1 MHGAYNVKLST
12 QCTYFGFFAANS
24 NRTADIYLY
33 SYSSTFPHNPQRN
46 CSVRREPGRAYLFR
60 MDIIQCLALSTA
72 VTHPFP
78 HHYHL
83 ELLGSQDLASDLA
96 TESDGSAPDRG
107 CTWHLNIFL

>member
-1 MHGAYNVKLST
+1 
-12 QCTYFGFFAANS
+12 
-24 NRTADIYLY
+24 
-33 SYSSTFPHNPQRN
+33 
-46 CSVRREPGRAYLFR
+46 